1 MSLSFDLF
9 WSFRSPYCYLALPR
23 ILQIHKKYD
32 VELKVRPVYPMAV
45 RSPDFFKR
53 VHPSYR
59 RYHLMDSQRVA
70 EYLDIPYRRPIP
82 DPIIQDMETNE
93 IAAEQPHIYRLTRL
107 GMAAVLAGRG
117 LAFLE
122 HVSPLLWDGRVEGWD
137 QGTHL
142 AEALARADLDLTA
155 LDRDITAD
163 PARYDT
169 LIEQNQDAHIQA
181 GHWGVPTTVFN
192 GEPFFGQDRIEL
204 LLWRMRQHGLR
215 KREDGPT

>member
-1 MSLSFDLF
+1 
-9 WSFRSPYCYLALPR
+9 
-23 ILQIHKKYD
+23 
-32 VELKVRPVYPMAV
+32 
-45 RSPDFFKR
+45 
-53 VHPSYR
+53 
-59 RYHLMDSQRVA
+59 
-70 EYLDIPYRRPIP
+70 
-82 DPIIQDMETNE
+82 
-93 IAAEQPHIYRLTRL
+93 
-107 GMAAVLAGRG
+107 MAAVLSGRG

-137 QGTHL
+137 QGTDL

-163 PARYDT
+163 PARYDA